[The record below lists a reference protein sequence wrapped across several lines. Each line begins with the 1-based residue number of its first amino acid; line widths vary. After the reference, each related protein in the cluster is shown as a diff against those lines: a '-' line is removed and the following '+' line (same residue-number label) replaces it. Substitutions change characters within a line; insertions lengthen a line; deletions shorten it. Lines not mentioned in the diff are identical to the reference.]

1 MIERFSVAG
10 AWMLERRRRR
20 RTMEG
25 SLLCFA
31 FYTPREDG
39 YGMNKGTPAESSPDA
54 GRCSVNKHGS
64 FRIKGEFD

>member
-1 MIERFSVAG
+1 
-10 AWMLERRRRR
+10 
-20 RTMEG
+20 MEG

-39 YGMNKGTPAESSPDA
+39 NGMNKGTPAESSPDA

-64 FRIKGEFD
+64 FRIKGEFDWADT